1 MIKKPTKLYERWI
14 TFIKIVFDPWAV
26 MLTIFLFL
34 LIRYAGDSD
43 KIILKYIYTL
53 LVAIISMLLGAL
65 LMRKWIDFMDENN
78 LVIRGHLAIR
88 SLKLI
93 YLNLIQ
99 TEKRTKKYIENLK
112 EEKLNFELVKSN
124 FEEMKEKCHLL
135 QEECLNSIENW
146 SDIIDEAN
154 VKSRLSTI
162 RNHKLEEEKLEGKIY
177 VLDKIMHEDKTL
189 DDEKRD
195 RLRNRMEQIEIEL
208 GEVRK
213 QVAEKENEINDSV
226 LSGMINSSLK
236 SDSVYSL
243 YKSCPSCGRFYTGS
257 DICPFCSEPFT
268 PAREKSN

>member
-65 LMRKWIDFMDENN
+65 LMRKWVDFMDENN

-99 TEKRTKKYIENLK
+99 TEKRTRKYIDNLK
-112 EEKLNFELVKSN
+112 EEKPNFELVKSN

-162 RNHKLEEEKLEGKIY
+162 HNYKLQEEKLEGKIY

-189 DDEKRD
+189 DDEKRG
-195 RLRNRMEQIEIEL
+195 RLRDRMEQIEIEL
-208 GEVRK
+208 GEVRN
-213 QVAEKENEINDSV
+213 QVAEKENEINASV

-268 PAREKSN
+268 TGSKNSN